1 MVDGWYKKGL
11 VFGIIVL
18 FLPATSFA
26 YENVSINNSQSSLE
40 VFVEVKG
47 CGRIF
52 YITTYIRNIG
62 DEQVTIMI
70 LNMPGGG
77 FEIYNQDE
85 MMVYYTPDYVL
96 LIVWEITLNPGQTKE
111 MYSET
116 WIGVD
121 DYGNKLPGGN
131 YSVIGFVNA
140 EGGDIYSEP
149 VNIHLKKAKSMYI
162 LEFLN
167 HFPLLVRFLNIIQG
181 W

>member
-1 MVDGWYKKGL
+1 MNKNMLSKTL
-11 VFGIIVL
+11 VMGVIIL
-18 FLPATSFA
+18 FLPATTFA
-26 YENVSINNSQSSLE
+26 FENVSINNCQDSLE
-40 VFVEVKG
+40 VFVEIIW

-52 YITTYIRNIG
+52 DITTYIRNVG
-62 DEQVTIMI
+62 DEQVTIII

-77 FEIYNQDE
+77 YEIYNQDE

-96 LIVWEITLNPGQTKE
+96 LIVWELTLNPGQIKK

-121 DYGNKLPGGN
+121 DYGKKFPGGD
-131 YSVIGFVNA
+131 YSVIGFVNT

-149 VNIHLKKAKSMYI
+149 INIHLEKAKNMYI

-167 HFPLLVRFLNIIQG
+167 HFPLLVRFLNTI
-181 W
+181 